1 VFVSMNPSQQGAI
14 AEAAIALEA
23 IKLGVPV
30 LRPVAEGGRYDLVF
44 ELREKL
50 LRIQCKLARRRGD
63 VVVLQARTSR
73 RTRGGYLRTTYSPQE
88 VDAIAG
94 FCPENG
100 RSYLVPITQIPAGGS
115 LSLRLS
121 PSRNNQKV
129 GLHWAADYE
138 LGAIAQLGER
148 RYGIPEAAGSSP
160 ASSTPKPPTWAAL
173 F

>member
-1 VFVSMNPSQQGAI
+1 MNPSQQGAI

-23 IKLGVPV
+23 IKLGIPV

-44 ELREKL
+44 ELWEQL

-63 VVVLQARTSR
+63 VVVPEARTSR
-73 RTRGGYLRTTYSPQE
+73 RIRGGYLRTTYTPKE
-88 VDAIAG
+88 VDAVAG

-100 RSYLVPITQIPAGGS
+100 RSYLIPITEIPSGGT
-115 LSLRLS
+115 LSLRLA
-121 PSRNNQKV
+121 PSKNNQMI

-148 RYGIPEAAGSSP
+148 VSGRHEVAGSSP
-160 ASSTPKPPTWAAL
+160 ASSTPKPPARAAL